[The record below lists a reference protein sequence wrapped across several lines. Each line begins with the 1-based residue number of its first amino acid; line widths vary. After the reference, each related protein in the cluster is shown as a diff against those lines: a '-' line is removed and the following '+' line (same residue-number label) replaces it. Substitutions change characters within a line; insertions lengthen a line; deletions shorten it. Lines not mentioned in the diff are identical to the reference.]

1 MRKLLF
7 LSFFMGAILCA
18 YGQELNCLVT
28 VNADQIPG
36 SNKQIFK
43 TLEKSISEF
52 LNQKKWTSKSVK
64 PQERI
69 NCAMTIIVTSWE
81 SNRFEASVQVQ
92 STRPIYGSSYASPIL
107 NIKDDDF
114 TFRYNEFDQFI
125 FNPTR
130 FDSNLVSTI
139 AFYAYTI
146 LGADADTFALKGGQQ
161 YFKQAEN
168 VMLQAQQSGLA
179 AWSNQVGKQN
189 RFMLIDNL
197 LSSKLNQYRT
207 VAYNYHRNGLD
218 KLSGDDKNAKQ
229 IVENNLISMQGL
241 FNKTISNFLIRVF
254 FDAKAD
260 EIVNLYSD
268 GPATRSKQRMLQ
280 VLQKISPNNNSKWR
294 KIN

>member
-1 MRKLLF
+1 MRKIILLLF
-7 LSFFMGAILCA
+7 LISSFGALKA
-18 YGQELNCLVT
+18 QELNCLVT

-43 TLEKSISEF
+43 TLEKSITEF
-52 LNQKKWTSKSVK
+52 LNQKKWTSKNTR
-64 PQERI
+64 PQERV

-81 SNRFEASVQVQ
+81 SNRFEATIQVQ

-107 NIKDDDF
+107 NLKDNDF
-114 TFRYNEFDQFI
+114 SFRYNEFDQFI

-130 FDSNLVSTI
+130 FDSNLISTI
-139 AFYAYTI
+139 AFYAYII
-146 LGADADTFALKGGQQ
+146 LGADADTFALKGGQEN
-161 YFKQAEN
+161 YKKAEN

-197 LSSKLNQYRT
+197 LDNKLNQFRT

-218 KLSGDDKNAKQ
+218 KMAANDKNAKQ
-229 IVENNLISMQGL
+229 TIENSLISMQTL

-254 FDAKAD
+254 FDAKSE
-260 EIVNLYSD
+260 EILNIYSD
-268 GPATRSKQRMLQ
+268 GPNTRSKQRLLQ